1 MPEMP
6 YLQNAGVF
14 LIQTLF
20 GFFIVMFLLR
30 AMLIAVNASFYE
42 PVCQFVYRLTNPVI
56 TPLRRF
62 VPRWRNI
69 EIASLLVA
77 YTIILLQWALF
88 VGLMGVPLSVGGVVL
103 RSLVD
108 LADWLILIEIV
119 AIFGFCI
126 LSFFPAARY
135 DGNFRLLDQFTAP
148 IVRPFRRLVPPLGG
162 LDFSCWFASIAL
174 ILVRMLVIAP
184 LSDLAA
190 RV

>member
-1 MPEMP
+1 MP

-20 GFFIVMFLLR
+20 GFFIVILLLR

-42 PVCQFVYRLTNPVI
+42 PVCQFVYKVTNPVI
-56 TPLRRF
+56 TPLRPF

-69 EIASLLVA
+69 EVASLLVA
-77 YTIILLQWALF
+77 YAIIVLQWTLF
-88 VGLMGVPLSVGGVVL
+88 VGLFGVPLSFGGVVL
-103 RSLVD
+103 HSLVD
-108 LADWLILIEIV
+108 LFDWLVLIEIV

-162 LDFSCWFASIAL
+162 LDLSCWFASIAL

>member
-42 PVCQFVYRLTNPVI
+42 PVCQFVYRVTNPVI

-69 EIASLLVA
+69 EVASLLVA
-77 YTIILLQWALF
+77 YTVVLLQWALF
-88 VGLMGVPLSVGGVVL
+88 VGLFGVPLSIGGVVL

-162 LDFSCWFASIAL
+162 LDLSCWFASLAL
-174 ILVRMLVIAP
+174 ILMRMLVIAP